1 MEGDPNSSEVS
12 GFEGLG
18 SIPSELIAG
27 DEQFDSE
34 NVTHAMITAD
44 GTTVPI
50 TLNPET
56 GQFMTPDGQTVQVQM
71 ATSEDLVPQDT
82 DESEPMLQEES
93 HREHEDSHFDPG
105 TANVASGAFHVIS
118 SDETETG
125 HNQVMIKQE
134 SVAHHP
140 TMETSQL
147 PSNLQLLQSDG
158 GAVVMKNHIN
168 ILFCYVLLNT

>member
-71 ATSEDLVPQDT
+71 ATSEDIVPQDT
-82 DESEPMLQEES
+82 DGSEPMLHEES
-93 HREHEDSHFDPG
+93 HREHEDTHFDPG
-105 TANVASGAFHVIS
+105 TANVASGAFQVIS

-125 HNQVMIKQE
+125 HNQVVIKQE
-134 SVAHHP
+134 SVAP
-140 TMETSQL
+140 TPMETSQL
-147 PSNLQLLQSDG
+147 PSNLQLLQSNG
-158 GAVVMKNHIN
+158 GAVVIMKNHIN
-168 ILFCYVLLNT
+168 VVWVYELPT